1 VFLFDEPL
9 SNLDAKLRVQMRA
22 EIKALHQRLRTTTV
36 YVTHDQIEAMT
47 MADRIVVM
55 HDGVIEQI
63 GTPLELYDRPDNLF
77 VAQFIGSPAMN
88 IVQGTLRRTNGSA
101 HVETA
106 DGVRWPLGAGAG
118 ADGQAVTYGVRPDH
132 LELAPN
138 AERGVP
144 GEIVVVEPTG
154 SETEL
159 VVKIGAAQVVVEAHG
174 RATVRPGDKVTFA
187 VNPSNVHLFDQT
199 SGQRL
204 TA

>member
-1 VFLFDEPL
+1 
-9 SNLDAKLRVQMRA
+9 
-22 EIKALHQRLRTTTV
+22 
-36 YVTHDQIEAMT
+36 

-106 DGVRWPLGAGAG
+106 DGIRWPLGDGAG
-118 ADGQAVTYGVRPDH
+118 VDGQPVTYGVRPDH
-132 LELAPN
+132 LELAAD

-159 VVKIGAAQVVVEAHG
+159 VVKIGDAQVVVEAHG

-187 VNPSNVHLFDQT
+187 VNPANVHLFDQK

-204 TA
+204 TG